1 MILTLPIEAEELIP
15 HRLPMRLVDRLLEV
29 DGRNGVVEASVAA
42 DSPLVSADGEL
53 EEVALIELM
62 AQSYAAIKGY
72 SDLACGNPIRQGFLV
87 GVKKLVCL
95 QPAHAGDLLR
105 INIRTVAEL
114 DDFSVTEG
122 EIWCGSEM
130 ISHGELKLWVN

>member
-1 MILTLPIEAEELIP
+1 MTLTLPMDAEKIVP
-15 HRLPMRLVDRLLEV
+15 HRLPMRLVDRLLEA
-29 DGRNGVVEASVAA
+29 DGKNGVVEACVAA
-42 DSPLVSADGEL
+42 DSPLVSRNGEL

-72 SDLACGNPIRQGFLV
+72 SDLTCGRPIKQGFLV
-87 GVKKLVCL
+87 GVKKLVRL
-95 QPAHAGDLLR
+95 QSARAGNLLR

-122 EIWCGSEM
+122 EIWCGTEM
-130 ISHGELKLWVN
+130 ISHGEIKLWVN